1 LDRALY
7 RALQWLRELDAP
19 PNTFPEGERM
29 AMKKKAKKTAKKTKK
44 TKRKSKR

>member
-1 LDRALY
+1 VRCSGCAIG
-7 RALQWLRELDAP
+7 RTT
-19 PNTFPEGERM
+19 NTFLEGARM